1 MKRLPVFLLGVT
13 FGVIV
18 TIYYE
23 LASRQ
28 PQPKIVK
35 HNLVMRYV
43 DFDDLYPLEDAQPT
57 IQTYPNG
64 KPKSIPWREAMKSL
78 GDTQPVRVDT
88 SGGPISP
95 GTPYIV
101 GDDDIGEL

>member
-18 TIYYE
+18 TIARLYYE
-23 LASRQ
+23 LLSKQ

-43 DFDDLYPLEDAQPT
+43 DFDDLYPLED
-57 IQTYPNG
+57 
-64 KPKSIPWREAMKSL
+64 
-78 GDTQPVRVDT
+78 TQPVQV
-88 SGGPISP
+88 
-95 GTPYIV
+95 
-101 GDDDIGEL
+101 DDIGEL